1 MTETLDF
8 VDVIEPLLAAG
19 PWTNYRTANP
29 TDPKITVKQ
38 KSGPGFSSVRG
49 NKNARVEIKNED
61 GPSDGDDLAFN
72 GAIISSNLSGQ
83 VSLISTKKSDRNL
96 MKTDLMKI
104 LLASGFPYTA
114 PRIANN
120 PSRRNK
126 DITTYFFSI
135 LDC

>member
-1 MTETLDF
+1 M
-8 VDVIEPLLAAG
+8 EPILIAG

-29 TDPKITVKQ
+29 SDPTIVVKQ
-38 KSGPGFSSVRG
+38 KSGPGHASVRG
-49 NKNARVEIKNED
+49 NKNARVAIKNED
-61 GPSDGDDLAFN
+61 GQADNDDLAFN
-72 GAIISSNLSGQ
+72 GAIISSNLTGQ

-96 MKTDLMKI
+96 LKTDLMAI

-126 DITTYFFSI
+126 DSATYFFTI